1 MGDLVP
7 DAVWIVTSDSK
18 GEVTGIKADAP
29 TFAVANITAP
39 MVLTSEAT
47 IGAQGPRGGP
57 GPEGPRGPAG
67 PAGPEGPGWGGGPV
81 SAYATFEAG
90 LEVQNVPAYYDP
102 PTVALGGVP
111 AVYHGAIQIY
121 NPVGDSGSPSIS
133 IYKLS
138 SDHSTTVCVVQIG
151 VDANGVQL
159 STGSTRVNII
169 DTNGKLK
176 WSALSGIPSNFTPS
190 THASSHGSGGSDA
203 IPMDSLAMPTDITT
217 LNASTSTHGLL
228 RKLDGNAAHFRAG
241 DGPWSAPAGG
251 GDMLKSVYDTNGD
264 NIVDK
269 AAALSTA
276 GATKQFWQNSN
287 LWAQV
292 DFSDL
297 TGVPSTFAPSAHAV
311 NHKSGGSDL
320 IKLDELAAPTDIVTL
335 NASVTAHG
343 LLVKTSGTATDFLG
357 GDNAFHAHS
366 TIALDTLGATTD
378 ITTRNASA
386 TAHGLLVKVSG
397 TATDF
402 VGGDNACHA
411 HSTVALETL
420 VATTDITTRNAST
433 TAHGLLVKVS
443 GTATDFVGG
452 DNACHAHSTV
462 PLDTLGAGTDITTL
476 NASVTAHGLMPKGI
490 NDVTKFYRSD
500 LTQAVPPSA
509 TATVAGYVPTPPND
523 TNKFFR
529 GDATFTNIG
538 ATSVTTASFTCPA
551 FFAAVSG
558 VTIASSPWVN
568 PGDVFYVVGCGK
580 MLVTAVASG
589 ISINLWDLGA
599 SRNASSRTIAARTH
613 MILIEDE
620 EAFFYHVKED
630 FTYAATFA
638 YSHFCTATGTGAG
651 NGNLD
656 AATNSVDHPGIAY
669 VTSGTVSTNSSWLYN
684 YDGTLLQNSGGI
696 AVRFVCKISGVP
708 SSANAASFWVG
719 LAGNPS
725 GSILPTDFVG
735 WRLNFGTDATHWTLS
750 SIKASTATNTAG
762 YAATTNWSVL

>member
-18 GEVTGIKADAP
+18 GEVTGINADAP

-47 IGAQGPRGGP
+47 IGAQGPSGGP

-67 PAGPEGPGWGGGPV
+67 PAGPEGPDWGGGPV

-190 THASSHGSGGSDA
+190 THASSHESGGSDA
-203 IPMDSLAMPTDITT
+203 IPLDSLAMPTDITT

-228 RKLDGNAAHFRAG
+228 RKLDGNAAHFLAG
-241 DGPWSAPAGG
+241 DGSWAAPAGG

-411 HSTVALETL
+411 HSTVALDTL
-420 VATTDITTRNAST
+420 GATTDITTGNATIS
-433 TAHGLLVKVS
+433 AHGLLLNLHNNATHYLDGTGTWPVPPGLTAVS
-443 GTATDFVGG
+443 LTDALTG
-452 DNACHAHSTV
+452 N
-462 PLDTLGAGTDITTL
+462 
-476 NASVTAHGLMPKGI
+476 VTAGSP
-490 NDVTKFYRSD
+490 
-500 LTQAVPPSA
+500 LTLPATMTPTAHAPSH
-509 TATVAGYVPTPPND
+509 
-523 TNKFFR
+523 K
-529 GDATFTNIG
+529 
-538 ATSVTTASFTCPA
+538 
-551 FFAAVSG
+551 
-558 VTIASSPWVN
+558 
-568 PGDVFYVVGCGK
+568 
-580 MLVTAVASG
+580 
-589 ISINLWDLGA
+589 
-599 SRNASSRTIAARTH
+599 
-613 MILIEDE
+613 
-620 EAFFYHVKED
+620 
-630 FTYAATFA
+630 
-638 YSHFCTATGTGAG
+638 
-651 NGNLD
+651 
-656 AATNSVDHPGIAY
+656 
-669 VTSGTVSTNSSWLYN
+669 
-684 YDGTLLQNSGGI
+684 SGGGG
-696 AVRFVCKISGVP
+696 ARKVDPLR
-708 SSANAASFWVG
+708 
-719 LAGNPS
+719 
-725 GSILPTDFVG
+725 
-735 WRLNFGTDATHWTLS
+735 
-750 SIKASTATNTAG
+750 
-762 YAATTNWSVL
+762 